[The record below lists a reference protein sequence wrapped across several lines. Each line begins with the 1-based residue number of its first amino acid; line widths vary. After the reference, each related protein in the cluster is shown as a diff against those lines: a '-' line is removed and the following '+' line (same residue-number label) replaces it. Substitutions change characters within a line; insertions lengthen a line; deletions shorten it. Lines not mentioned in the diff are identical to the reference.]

1 MESSINKMN
10 KNNIN
15 KKGKLK
21 IFFGYSAGVGKTYA
35 MLQSAHELKEQGVD
49 VVIGYYEPHP
59 RPETQKLIN
68 GLEKIPTKK
77 IKYKNM
83 TLEEFDVDKALER
96 KPSVILVD
104 ELAHTNPEGCRN
116 QKRYLD
122 ILELIDAGINVYTT
136 VNVQHLESVN
146 DLIKEKT
153 DSNVRETV
161 PDSIF
166 DKCDEVELI
175 DIDPKELISRLKAGK
190 IYPKKQIDLALNNF
204 FTIKKLNS
212 LREMSMRQSA
222 DKINMDEHSGDIHS
236 EIMVL
241 ITPSPSSEKNIR
253 AAARL
258 AETKHSTFS
267 ALYVEQNRE
276 NIDSQALE
284 KHINLVENLGGS
296 TTILYGEDIPSIIA
310 NFVKIHQIK
319 TIVIGKSWSRSLK
332 KGIENQLIA
341 LLPDIEFSIIPF
353 TKGNRRRTLLKKV
366 NLNLLSFDWIST
378 VKTILSVAL
387 LGPIYYLLKSD
398 DFNVICVFLFFVAM
412 LIVSYK
418 NKNAIYVFVASLAG
432 SLEYILIG
440 QVFHE
445 HLIIQVITFIIMF
458 SMGLLYGWFVYKYG
472 SQLKKISRG
481 NKSIDAISVLV
492 SNIYKCSN
500 DNEKYKCVAETL
512 SALLSRSC
520 YIYMGM
526 NKKNNFLIT
535 NKDDTD
541 TFEGENE
548 KIIMEWT
555 KNNNKPSGKGTQT
568 LTSSNAR
575 YEPIQ
580 NKNGD
585 VWVIGISC
593 KNGKLNYQELLLL
606 KTLLPIVQISFN

>member
-1 MESSINKMN
+1 MEIK
-10 KNNIN
+10 N

-35 MLQSAHELKEQGVD
+35 MLQSAHELKEQGID
-49 VVIGYYEPHP
+49 VIVGYYEPHV
-59 RPETQKLIN
+59 RPETQKLVN
-68 GLEKIPTKK
+68 GLERLPTKK
-77 IKYKNM
+77 IKYKNI
-83 TLEEFDVDKALER
+83 TLEEFDIDKALER
-96 KPSVILVD
+96 KPAVILVD
-104 ELAHTNPEGCRN
+104 ELAHTNCEGSRN

-122 ILELIDAGINVYTT
+122 VLELIDAGIDVYTT

-153 DSNVRETV
+153 ESNVRETV

-175 DIDPKELISRLKAGK
+175 DIDPKELIARLKAGK
-190 IYPKKQIDLALNNF
+190 IYPKKQVELALNNF

-222 DKINMDEHSGDIHS
+222 DKINMDEHSGDVHS

-267 ALYVEQNRE
+267 ALYVEQHSE
-276 NIDSQALE
+276 NINSQMLE
-284 KHINLVENLGGS
+284 KHMNLVENLGGS
-296 TTILYGEDIPSIIA
+296 TTILYGQDIPSIIA

-332 KGIENQLIA
+332 KGIENQLIS
-341 LLPDIEFSIIPF
+341 LLPDVEFSIIPF
-353 TKGNRRRTLLKKV
+353 TKVNRSRRLFKKQ
-366 NLNLLSFDWIST
+366 NLNLLAFDWIST
-378 VKTILSVAL
+378 VKTILSLSILA
-387 LGPIYYLLKSD
+387 PFYYFLNNND
-398 DFNVICVFLFFVAM
+398 YNVICVFLFFAAM
-412 LIVSYK
+412 LVVSYK
-418 NKNAIYVFVASLAG
+418 NKNALYVFIASLVG
-432 SLEYILIG
+432 SIEYILIG
-440 QVFHE
+440 QKFEANHKVV
-445 HLIIQVITFIIMF
+445 IQLITFFIMF

-472 SQLKKISRG
+472 NQLKKISRG

-492 SNIYKCSN
+492 SNISKCN
-500 DNEKYKCVAETL
+500 NETEKYKTIAETL

-520 YIYMGM
+520 YIYLGM
-526 NKKNNFLIT
+526 NKKSNILVV

-541 TFEGENE
+541 TFNGENE
-548 KIIMEWT
+548 KVIMEWT

-568 LTSSNAR
+568 LTSSSAR

-580 NKNGD
+580 NKNGEI
-585 VWVIGISC
+585 WVIGISC
-593 KNGKLNYQELLLL
+593 KQGKLNYQEILLL